1 MPEKPKPSVAEQ
13 ESHTDSV
20 ILGLLLDEGSE
31 RPWSV
36 DEMALEVGDDAED
49 GLARLHAVGLVH
61 RVATF
66 VWASRAA
73 VAAHA
78 MDL

>member
-1 MPEKPKPSVAEQ
+1 MPEKPRRSVAER
-13 ESHTDSV
+13 EAHTDRV
-20 ILGLLLDEGSE
+20 ILGLLLDDGSE

-36 DEMALEVGDDAED
+36 DEMVLEVGGDAED

-78 MDL
+78 MDV

>member
-1 MPEKPKPSVAEQ
+1 MHQKPSSDVAER
-13 ESHTDSV
+13 EAHTDRV
-20 ILGLLLDEGSE
+20 ILGLLLHEGSE

-36 DEMALEVGDDAED
+36 AEMALEVGDEAED

-61 RVATF
+61 RVETF